1 MKKED
6 IEHLATLSRIKL
18 EADEM
23 EALAKDITDILGYI
37 DVINEITASEK
48 EEKKVKELHS
58 VLREDGDPHEPG
70 IYSEDLLN
78 EAPERDRNYIKVKKI
93 LNNE

>member
-6 IEHLATLSRIKL
+6 IEHLATLSRIRL
-18 EADEM
+18 EKDEI
-23 EALAKDITDILGYI
+23 EALAKDITDILGYVAVI
-37 DVINEITASEK
+37 DEIAASGK
-48 EEKKVKELHS
+48 GEKKVRELHS
-58 VLREDGDPHEPG
+58 VLREDSDPHEPG
-70 IYSEDLLN
+70 VYSEDLLK